1 MPNRLTVKGKTYY
14 YTAPSLI
21 GLFFQMIDLCSK
33 IKDIDRERKLAL
45 MESVYSRLEILSLS
59 HYLS

>member
-14 YTAPSLI
+14 CTAPSLI
-21 GLFFQMIDLCSK
+21 RLFFQMIDLCSK
-33 IKDIDRERKLAL
+33 IKDVDRERKLAL

-59 HYLS
+59 HY